1 MIQQEMK
8 ITQLIQVCYSIAET
22 KVKERETRS
31 LLKAGTEFKCDRLIV
46 ITNDYE
52 AKEQLS
58 WFGNTGEIE
67 FIPLWRWLKTDEK

>member
-1 MIQQEMK
+1 
-8 ITQLIQVCYSIAET
+8 VN
-22 KVKERETRS
+22 
-31 LLKAGTEFKCDRLIV
+31 
-46 ITNDYE
+46 TNDYE